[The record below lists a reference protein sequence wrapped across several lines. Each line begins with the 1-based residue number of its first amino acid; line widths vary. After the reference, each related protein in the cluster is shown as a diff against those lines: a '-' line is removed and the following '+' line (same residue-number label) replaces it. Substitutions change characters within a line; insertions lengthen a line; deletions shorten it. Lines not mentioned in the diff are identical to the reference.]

1 MNGEQPITH
10 MKAVIIT
17 QPGDA
22 DVLQVGE
29 RPTPE
34 VGERDVLVRVHAAG
48 VNRPDVFQR
57 KGNYPAPPGVSADI
71 PGLEVAGTIEAVGAR
86 VRRWKA
92 GDKVCALLAGGGYA
106 EFCTVDEGQCLPIPS
121 GLSMVEGA
129 SLPETFFTV
138 WSNVFDRVRLQPGE
152 TFLVHGGTSGIGV
165 AAIQMAKAWGARVFA
180 TAGTDEKC
188 DACVNLG
195 ATKAVNYNKEDF
207 KSVLSAFTVKGVD
220 VILDMVGGDYT
231 QKNLELLA
239 TEGRLVLINYMKGDE
254 ATIRLSQI
262 LRKRL
267 TLTGSTLRARDAVFK
282 SAIARKLEQFVWPWL
297 ESGSVKPVVYK
308 TFPLAQASDAHCL
321 LEEGHHIG
329 KLVLVCH

>member
-1 MNGEQPITH
+1 MASNQIKH

-22 DVLQVGE
+22 AVLQVGE
-29 RPTPE
+29 RPIPE

-71 PGLEVAGTIEAVGAR
+71 AGLEVAGMIEAVGSK

-165 AAIQMAKAWGARVFA
+165 AAIQMAKAWGATVFA

-188 DACVNLG
+188 EACMKLG
-195 ATKAVNYNKEDF
+195 ATQAVNYNKEDF
-207 KSVLSAFTVKGVD
+207 KSVLSELTAKGVD
-220 VILDMVGGDYT
+220 VILDMVGGNYT

-308 TFPLAQASDAHCL
+308 TFPLAQASDAHRL